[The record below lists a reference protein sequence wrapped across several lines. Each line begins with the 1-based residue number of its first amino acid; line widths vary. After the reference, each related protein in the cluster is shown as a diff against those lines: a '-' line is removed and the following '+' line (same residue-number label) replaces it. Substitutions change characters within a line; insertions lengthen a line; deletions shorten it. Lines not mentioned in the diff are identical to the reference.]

1 MRFWSASMHEWQR
14 SVVVKLSEVGT
25 DQNLMKEVSV
35 YGQSD

>member
-1 MRFWSASMHEWQR
+1 MRFRGASVHEWQR
-14 SVVVKLSEVGT
+14 SVVVKVSEVGT

>member
-1 MRFWSASMHEWQR
+1 
-14 SVVVKLSEVGT
+14 VVKLSEVGT

>member
-1 MRFWSASMHEWQR
+1 MRFWSALVHECQR
-14 SVVVKLSEVGT
+14 NVGLKLSEVGT